1 MWLHSVTLLLVTE
14 CVLPVFGLSLT
25 NCGGSSNDKTAE
37 VVRCENS
44 SFTCTL
50 DSAESTH
57 TLQWTVTTAGN
68 DQFAGTCPPPSN
80 GDSCNNKSLR
90 PYFTPSRTEST
101 RSVMTVDPTKANL
114 VTDVESG
121 TLVCKD
127 LDNSQQDSCP
137 MDYITRASGTCSSRV
152 VTVTTP
158 WTVTGDCSITQGN
171 SSRGRYRCQWFIN
184 IDDTSEVAVTN
195 MDAMTSNTLPGG
207 SARCPF
213 SIYLPD
219 RNGRY
224 TYRVK
229 FLPGR
234 QFFPAGT
241 FQFSRPTTPTIVCTP
256 TGHVTENSTVTC
268 TCTTDNVGQPEGRL
282 RWLRG
287 SSDVIDSGA
296 PGVDRLELR
305 QTLSRSDDGVT
316 QFRCRLD
323 WSNVT
328 MTSSVYTASVG
339 YPPSTSELTISPSAT
354 GGPVAVSENTT
365 VSFTC
370 RATGGNPSTTM
381 TLSDATSTLQSG
393 PSPLTFD
400 LPAARCEHSGV
411 YTCTGSNG
419 YGRDVIDTTS
429 LCVLCDGET
438 QGQIERGDDTSYFS
452 VAVGLGVVLALLV
465 TVNVVVVV
473 WLWRRQWNLPWAEK
487 QQQGQESK
495 TSSPVVNV
503 RNATPSTLSS
513 TGEYSS
519 LEMSDVGLRSIYS
532 GPTSISD
539 TETSD
544 VSRTSAVYENT
555 QR

>member
-1 MWLHSVTLLLVTE
+1 
-14 CVLPVFGLSLT
+14 
-25 NCGGSSNDKTAE
+25 
-37 VVRCENS
+37 
-44 SFTCTL
+44 
-50 DSAESTH
+50 
-57 TLQWTVTTAGN
+57 
-68 DQFAGTCPPPSN
+68 
-80 GDSCNNKSLR
+80 
-90 PYFTPSRTEST
+90 
-101 RSVMTVDPTKANL
+101 
-114 VTDVESG
+114 
-121 TLVCKD
+121 
-127 LDNSQQDSCP
+127 
-137 MDYITRASGTCSSRV
+137 
-152 VTVTTP
+152 
-158 WTVTGDCSITQGN
+158 
-171 SSRGRYRCQWFIN
+171 
-184 IDDTSEVAVTN
+184 
-195 MDAMTSNTLPGG
+195 
-207 SARCPF
+207 
-213 SIYLPD
+213 
-219 RNGRY
+219 
-224 TYRVK
+224 
-229 FLPGR
+229 
-234 QFFPAGT
+234 
-241 FQFSRPTTPTIVCTP
+241 
-256 TGHVTENSTVTC
+256 
-268 TCTTDNVGQPEGRL
+268 
-282 RWLRG
+282 
-287 SSDVIDSGA
+287 
-296 PGVDRLELR
+296 
-305 QTLSRSDDGVT
+305 
-316 QFRCRLD
+316 
-323 WSNVT
+323 
-328 MTSSVYTASVG
+328 
-339 YPPSTSELTISPSAT
+339 
-354 GGPVAVSENTT
+354 
-365 VSFTC
+365 
-370 RATGGNPSTTM
+370 M